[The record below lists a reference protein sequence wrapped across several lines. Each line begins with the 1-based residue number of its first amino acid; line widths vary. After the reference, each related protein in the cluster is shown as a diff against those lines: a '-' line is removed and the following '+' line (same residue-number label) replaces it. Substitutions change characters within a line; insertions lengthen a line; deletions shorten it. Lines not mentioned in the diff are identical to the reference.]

1 MCYACFLVFI
11 MIIHRFFL
19 FLLKVSIL
27 AGVDHREYVQVFRY
41 DKSKKPVAIL
51 YSQNN
56 INDLNHLLGSGSDP
70 STILGIDKVNYI
82 VSKKWSFYDQIKFI
96 FEEEYIF
103 TLQNFLQY
111 FRHLISGES
120 LFLTCS
126 CTLKILIVIT

>member
-1 MCYACFLVFI
+1 

-82 VSKKWSFYDQIKFI
+82 VSKNGHFMTK
-96 FEEEYIF
+96 
-103 TLQNFLQY
+103 
-111 FRHLISGES
+111 
-120 LFLTCS
+120 
-126 CTLKILIVIT
+126 